1 MTDSVGLVY
10 KRGVLAARL
19 VRKESSI
26 AFSYLGSYLESSGP
40 AVATTLPISL
50 DPVVLP
56 NGAAPAFFAGLLPE
70 GRRLGA
76 IAKRARL
83 SLDDDLSLLLAIG
96 ADLVGDVQVLPE
108 GASPETERDVLLL
121 PRDLSSLS
129 FDSLR
134 DEYFG
139 SAASGIPGVQDK
151 VSSQML
157 NAPVK
162 TAGIDYMVKFNPEDI
177 PFAVENEFYFLSLAN
192 KVGIATAKAQ
202 LLTDSEGVHA
212 LRLQR
217 FDRVGNRLSKQRLAI
232 EDGAQILN
240 RYPLDKYRVDFV
252 QMAKKMIGLC
262 AASEAAAYQI
272 YKQVVFDWLIGNG
285 DAHAKNFSVI
295 QNSLGEWKIAPA
307 YDLLCTMFY
316 GDRKMALSLEGQ
328 ELAWNKA
335 LMLKLAKRIGLPEKL
350 AERTITRQLTAL
362 AKLPDEILDGALPF
376 PRHQRVEVSSLL
388 SKRQKQLSS

>member
-121 PRDLSSLS
+121 PRDLSSVS
-129 FDSLR
+129 FNSLR
-134 DEYFG
+134 EEYFG
-139 SAASGIPGVQDK
+139 STASGIPGVQDK

-295 QNSLGEWKIAPA
+295 QNNLGEWKIAPA

-376 PRHQRVEVSSLL
+376 PPHQRVEVSSLL
-388 SKRQKQLSS
+388 SKRQKQLSN

>member
-121 PRDLSSLS
+121 PRDLSSVS
-129 FDSLR
+129 FNSLR
-134 DEYFG
+134 EEYFG
-139 SAASGIPGVQDK
+139 STASGIPGVQDK

-376 PRHQRVEVSSLL
+376 PPHQRVEVSSLL
-388 SKRQKQLSS
+388 SKRQKQLSN